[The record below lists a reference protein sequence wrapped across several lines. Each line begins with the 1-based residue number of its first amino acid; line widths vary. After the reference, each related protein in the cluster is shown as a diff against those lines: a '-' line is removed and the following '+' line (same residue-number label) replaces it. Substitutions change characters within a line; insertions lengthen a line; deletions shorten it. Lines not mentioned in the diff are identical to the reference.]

1 MRRWIGQLG
10 IGLACAAL
18 VQVAGAQASAQT
30 SAPASA
36 ALSAPASADPT
47 EPAFRA
53 LYRELVE
60 TNTTRSSGSCTR
72 AGEAMRRHLVDAGIP
87 ASDTR
92 IWAPAD
98 RPDDGALVALL
109 RGRDA
114 SLKPLLLLAHIDVV
128 EAKREDWKR
137 DPFKLVEENGFFY
150 ARGASDDKAMAS
162 VFTDSLVRYRKE
174 GFVPR
179 RSIKLALTCGE
190 ETPEIFNSVHW
201 LTSEH
206 PDVLDA
212 AFAINEGAGGEL
224 DGAGKPVAL
233 QLQAGEKVY
242 QDFVLSISDDGGHSS
257 RPKKYNPIGQ
267 MGAALAREAAY
278 NFPIAVNPVVRA
290 YFEAQAKL
298 VRDPKVAADMRAL
311 LQPTPD
317 PAAVSRLWDVNP
329 SWNGMLRT
337 TCVPTEIS
345 GGHEPNAL
353 PQHVTALI
361 YCRILP
367 GVPVADVQ
375 RTLER
380 VLDEKAIK
388 LAPVGEIGQ
397 STTPPP
403 LTPAILDP
411 VRSVADTLWPGVAVV
426 PTMAT
431 GATDGR
437 YLNAAGVPTY
447 GMSGMFSD
455 AEGSH
460 AHGLDERIRV
470 QSLLDGRRFL
480 YELVKR
486 YADAPG
492 E

>member
-1 MRRWIGQLG
+1 MATRS
-10 IGLACAAL
+10 IGLLGAGLAL
-18 VQVAGAQASAQT
+18 ALLAQASAAQT
-30 SAPASA
+30 AP
-36 ALSAPASADPT
+36 PADPT

-53 LYRELVE
+53 LYQELVE
-60 TNTTRSSGSCTR
+60 TNTTRSSGSCTQ
-72 AGEAMRRHLVDAGIP
+72 AAEAMRKRLVAAGIP
-87 ASDTR
+87 EADTK
-92 IWAPAD
+92 IWAPAG
-98 RPDDGALVALL
+98 RPGDGALVALL

-114 SLKPLLLLAHIDVV
+114 ALKPLLLLAHIDVV

-137 DPFKLVEENGFFY
+137 DPLKLVEENGFFY
-150 ARGASDDKAMAS
+150 GRGSSDDKAMAS
-162 VFTDSLVRYRKE
+162 VFTDTLVRYRQE

-179 RSIKLALTCGE
+179 RAIKLALTCGE

-201 LTSEH
+201 LTKEH

-224 DGAGKPVAL
+224 DKDGKPVTL

-242 QDFVLSISDDGGHSS
+242 QDFALSISDDGGHSS
-257 RPKKYNPIGQ
+257 RPKKYNPIAQ

-278 NFPIAVNPVVRA
+278 NFPIAVNPVVHG

-298 VRDPKVAADMRAL
+298 AQDPKVAADMRAVL
-311 LQPTPD
+311 RPKVD
-317 PAAVSRLWDVNP
+317 EAAVSRLWDVNP
-329 SWNGMLRT
+329 SWNSMLRT
-337 TCVPTEIS
+337 TCVPTETT
-345 GGHEPNAL
+345 GGHAPNAL
-353 PQHVTALI
+353 PQHVTANI
-361 YCRILP
+361 NCRILP
-367 GVPVADVQ
+367 GEAVADVQ
-375 RTLER
+375 QALVK
-380 VLDEKAIK
+380 VLAEPKISI
-388 LAPVGEIGQ
+388 APVGELGQ

-411 VRSVADTLWPGVAVV
+411 VRAVADELWPGVAIV

-447 GMSGMFSD
+447 GMSGMFTD

-470 QSLLDGRRFL
+470 KSLLEGRRFL

-492 E
+492 G

>member
-1 MRRWIGQLG
+1 MTRSIGQLAA
-10 IGLACAAL
+10 GLAFTLLAQA
-18 VQVAGAQASAQT
+18 AGAQAPT
-30 SAPASA
+30 P
-36 ALSAPASADPT
+36 ADPT

-53 LYRELVE
+53 LYQELVE
-60 TNTTRSSGSCTR
+60 TNTTRSSGNCTQ
-72 AGEAMRRHLVDAGIP
+72 AAEAMRKRLLAAGIP
-87 ASDTR
+87 ESDTK

-98 RPDDGALVALL
+98 RPNDGALVALL

-150 ARGASDDKAMAS
+150 ARGSSDDKAMAS
-162 VFTDSLVRYRKE
+162 VFTDSLVRYRQE

-179 RSIKLALTCGE
+179 RAIKLALTCGE

-201 LTSEH
+201 LTKEH
-206 PDVLDA
+206 PEVLDA
-212 AFAINEGAGGEL
+212 AFALNEGAGGEL
-224 DGAGKPVAL
+224 DKAGKPVAL

-242 QDFVLSISDDGGHSS
+242 QDFALSISDDGGHSS
-257 RPKKYNPIGQ
+257 RPKKYNPIAQ

-278 NFPIAVNPVVRA
+278 NFPIAVNPVVRG
-290 YFEAQAKL
+290 YFEAQARL
-298 VRDPKVAADMRAL
+298 VQDPKIAADMRAV
-311 LQPTPD
+311 LQPRPD

-329 SWNGMLRT
+329 SWNSMLRT
-337 TCVPTEIS
+337 TCVPTEVN
-345 GGHEPNAL
+345 GGHAPNAL
-353 PQHVTALI
+353 PQHVTANI
-361 YCRILP
+361 NCRILP
-367 GVPVADVQ
+367 GVPVTDVQ
-375 RTLER
+375 RQLEQ

-403 LTPAILDP
+403 LTPAILGP
-411 VRSVADTLWPGVAVV
+411 VRSVADTLWPGVAIV
-426 PTMAT
+426 PAMST

-447 GMSGMFSD
+447 GMSGMFTD

-470 QSLLDGRRFL
+470 KSLLDGRRFL

-492 E
+492 G

>member
-1 MRRWIGQLG
+1 MSHSIGTLG
-10 IGLACAAL
+10 AAL
-18 VQVAGAQASAQT
+18 AVVLLAQAAQA
-30 SAPASA
+30 APAN
-36 ALSAPASADPT
+36 DPT
-47 EPAFRA
+47 EPAFRT

-60 TNTTRSSGSCTR
+60 INTTRSSGSCTQ
-72 AGEAMRRHLVDAGIP
+72 AAEAMRKHLLDAGIP
-87 ASDTR
+87 ASDTK

-98 RPDDGALVALL
+98 RPNDGALVALL

-150 ARGASDDKAMAS
+150 ARGSSDDKAMAS
-162 VFTDSLVRYRKE
+162 VFTDSLVRFKKE

-190 ETPEIFNSVHW
+190 ETPEVFNSVHW
-201 LTSEH
+201 LTKEH
-206 PDVLDA
+206 PEVLDA
-212 AFAINEGAGGEL
+212 AFALNEGAGGEL
-224 DGAGKPVAL
+224 DKAGKPVAL

-242 QDFVLSISDDGGHSS
+242 QDFALSISDDGGHSS
-257 RPKKYNPIGQ
+257 RPKKYNPIAQ

-278 NFPIAVNPVVRA
+278 NFPIAVNPVVHG

-298 VRDPKVAADMRAL
+298 VQDPKVAADMRAV
-311 LQPTPD
+311 LQPRPD

-329 SWNGMLRT
+329 SWNSMLRT
-337 TCVPTEIS
+337 TCIPTEIT
-345 GGHEPNAL
+345 GGHAPNAL
-353 PQHVTALI
+353 PQHVTANI
-361 YCRILP
+361 NCRILP

-375 RTLER
+375 RTLEQ

-403 LTPAILDP
+403 LTPAILGP
-411 VRSVADTLWPGVAVV
+411 VRAVADTLWPGVAIV
-426 PTMAT
+426 PAMST

-447 GMSGMFSD
+447 GMSGMFTD

-470 QSLLDGRRFL
+470 QSLLEGRRFL

-492 E
+492 G